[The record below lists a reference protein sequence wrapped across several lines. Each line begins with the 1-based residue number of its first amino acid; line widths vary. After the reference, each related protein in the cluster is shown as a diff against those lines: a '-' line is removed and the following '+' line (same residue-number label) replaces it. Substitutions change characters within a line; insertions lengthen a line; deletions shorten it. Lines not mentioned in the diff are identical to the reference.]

1 MAWSLSQAMV
11 EEMEDRL
18 LELFTQAEKKA
29 AKVNEK
35 ARLAATGEIKKPLSD
50 TETSHTD
57 SQAAAQEKR
66 KPLGVTREKK
76 AIRTGGM
83 GAMVGSSSSNSAE
96 SRPSTSAGT
105 GTGSKTKLTEA
116 TPGVTVTRPTTAPD
130 KQPPAQGQQGADKGR
145 LFGGKRPSAPAWAL
159 RKSDSS
165 DRGSSSSNSSSAADN
180 TDAKLPTPAPKG
192 RWAARDSNQ
201 LQILGK
207 PISRGKG
214 VDRHKLTL
222 EMTVDE
228 ATWKAPL
235 PSSPSMLAKT
245 LEDSDDVLLED
256 SASESSGSSDD
267 EEVME
272 AVVDKDGDSD
282 EDDKLNRTNSQLD
295 ELEEHAMQL
304 ETWLER
310 KASLLHVFTLI
321 SS

>member
-159 RKSDSS
+159 RKSDS
-165 DRGSSSSNSSSAADN
+165 RPLGAGVGSLASVLSAA
-180 TDAKLPTPAPKG
+180 AI
-192 RWAARDSNQ
+192 AAV
-201 LQILGK
+201 LQITLTPNFQHQLLKVVGLLGIR
-207 PISRGKG
+207 ISCRYWGSQYLG
-214 VDRHKLTL
+214 ERAWTDI
-222 EMTVDE
+222 
-228 ATWKAPL
+228 
-235 PSSPSMLAKT
+235 SSPWK
-245 LEDSDDVLLED
+245 
-256 SASESSGSSDD
+256 
-267 EEVME
+267 
-272 AVVDKDGDSD
+272 
-282 EDDKLNRTNSQLD
+282 
-295 ELEEHAMQL
+295 
-304 ETWLER
+304 
-310 KASLLHVFTLI
+310 
-321 SS
+321 